1 MKIFALKKHEITW
14 GIISTHVSP
23 PEAKNFESFAHFRVL
38 RSNLAKSLTT
48 GRPFW
53 GGGGGSG
60 QNFGG
65 AKTYLGPPT
74 QIFGGGGGPWPPWPP
89 PSSATPGG
97 NAHYLIIASR
107 DGRILVRNK
116 Q

>member
-1 MKIFALKKHEITW
+1 M
-14 GIISTHVSP
+14 SP
-23 PEAKNFESFAHFRVL
+23 PQAKNFENFAHFRVL

-65 AKTYLGPPT
+65 GGGGGGGAKTYFGPPT
-74 QIFGGGGGPWPPWPP
+74 QILGGGGAMAPWPP
-89 PSSATPGG
+89 PPVPPPLVVTRVSLSSRN
-97 NAHYLIIASR
+97 NAILKVEMAEV
-107 DGRILVRNK
+107 GRI
-116 Q
+116 